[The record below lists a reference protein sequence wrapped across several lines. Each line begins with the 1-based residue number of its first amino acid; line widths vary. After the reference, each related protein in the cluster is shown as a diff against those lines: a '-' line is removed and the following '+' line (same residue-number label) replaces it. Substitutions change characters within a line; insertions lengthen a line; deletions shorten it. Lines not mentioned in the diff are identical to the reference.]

1 METVIHDHIKETT
14 VIIERISNDED
25 VIAAATLSHAE
36 HARLFA
42 LNPWLPPRTRD
53 DYEARIGWMVREGA
67 VFALREGAE
76 IRAFLGGFTL
86 ENFRNEGPG
95 SLSPD
100 WCMGFSDGIDSS
112 RAARE
117 LIRAVLSH
125 ADGEGLTIH
134 AAGVLDSR
142 REVREA
148 FFLSGYGAIVLD
160 LAKATADLARDL
172 ESRGACRWGSSVTVR
187 RADSGD
193 AERLASLDAQL
204 AGHIRAAPP
213 LMPGAHGSDAGEW
226 REWLAKEEARAF
238 VALEG
243 DSLVGFMK
251 AEDPQFDVSYAVHGP
266 STFAIDGLFVDPASR
281 GRGVARELLRSIVRE
296 ASERGKTV
304 TSVDCETMNPEAY
317 AFWTRWFTPLSW
329 SLERRWGAI

>member
-1 METVIHDHIKETT
+1 M
-14 VIIERISNDED
+14 IIERISKDED
-25 VIAAATLSHAE
+25 IMAAATLAHAE

-42 LNPWLPPRTRD
+42 PNPWLPPRTRG
-53 DYEARIGWMVREGA
+53 DYEARIGWMIREGA
-67 VFALREGAE
+67 VFALREGAT

-100 WCMGFSDGIDSS
+100 WCMGFSDGIDAGP
-112 RAARE
+112 AARE

-134 AAGVLDSR
+134 AAGILDAR

-160 LAKATADLARDL
+160 LARATADLSRDL
-172 ESRGACRWGSSVTVR
+172 ESRPVDRGEAPVIVR
-187 RADSGD
+187 RAEGRD
-193 AERLASLDAQL
+193 AERLAALDALL
-204 AGHIRAAPP
+204 AGHVRAAPP

-243 DSLVGFMK
+243 DRIVGFMK
-251 AEDPQFDVSYAVHGP
+251 AEDPQFDVSYTVHGP
-266 STFAIDGLFVDPASR
+266 STFAIDGLFVEPASR
-281 GRGVARELLRSIVRE
+281 GRGIARALLGSIVRE
-296 ASERGKTV
+296 ATARGKTV
-304 TSVDCETMNPEAY
+304 TSVDCETMNPEACG
-317 AFWTRWFTPLSW
+317 FWTRWFTPVSW
-329 SLERRWGAI
+329 SLERRWGAV